1 MPFLA
6 LTAALLAFVG
16 TDTPPSAS
24 GRAVRAAVAPVIDG
38 ADTDAVWRDAPVMRG
53 FRQFSPAED
62 GPTDFAT
69 EARASY
75 DDRYLYVFVRALDP
89 HPDSVIALLSRR
101 DEKTAS
107 EWLKVVVDS
116 YHDRRTGLQFM
127 VNPAGVKRDASIY
140 SDYIEDMTWD
150 GVWDVATRVDSAGWT
165 AEFRLPFSQMRFNDQ
180 DEHTFGFGIW
190 RDIARRN
197 QRDSWPVYRMSRQA
211 FASQLGELTGIRGI
225 GKARRLELL
234 PYVVET
240 NAPVPRDGE
249 WDREARHA
257 VGLDVKAGIGSN
269 LTLDATVNPD
279 FGQVEADPAILNLT
293 AFELRLD
300 ERRPFF
306 QEGVGLFK
314 CGPCEGTF
322 YTRRIGRTPQLRS
335 SSSDPAFTSILAAG
349 KLTGRLAN
357 GIQVGLIE
365 AVTARE
371 VGSRGTTIE
380 PRTNYLVARL
390 VREFRAGRSQL
401 GTQFTS
407 MQRELDDVTEPVLRR
422 AAMAG
427 VLQGYHRFGTGGYEL
442 QAYIAVNRVEGSA
455 SSIALTQLGS
465 VHYYQRPDI
474 GVRFDPTRTSLGG
487 TTMSATLKKLSGGL
501 RWELNTRRATSGLE
515 LNDMGFVPTVNDMHL
530 KEQVTYLSRKP
541 GRWYRQ
547 MNAVVS
553 HETHWTVSDGLPAG
567 MTGMLHWS
575 ASLPNHWGVALT
587 VDLAGLA
594 NSHCVAC
601 TRGGPAVRQSPRA
614 TYRLNLSGDARRAV
628 EPSLDL
634 RSGTGDGGRS
644 WWRSAGG
651 RLELR
656 LASRT
661 ALEIGANHEERV
673 ENNQWVGNYGALLSD
688 TTHFT
693 FGRLAQQTTSLTL
706 RGNFTATP
714 ALTFQ
719 LYGQPFISTGAFSQ
733 WREVAESKAADYASR
748 YRAYG
753 NGASPGGF
761 RVRQFNSNAVM
772 RWEYRPAS
780 TLFVVWQQG
789 RAMNGSHE
797 SSHVPAHD
805 FRDLYRAHPDNT
817 LLVKIAY
824 WFNP

>member
-1 MPFLA
+1 
-6 LTAALLAFVG
+6 
-16 TDTPPSAS
+16 
-24 GRAVRAAVAPVIDG
+24 
-38 ADTDAVWRDAPVMRG
+38 
-53 FRQFSPAED
+53 
-62 GPTDFAT
+62 
-69 EARASY
+69 
-75 DDRYLYVFVRALDP
+75 
-89 HPDSVIALLSRR
+89 
-101 DEKTAS
+101 
-107 EWLKVVVDS
+107 
-116 YHDRRTGLQFM
+116 
-127 VNPAGVKRDASIY
+127 
-140 SDYIEDMTWD
+140 
-150 GVWDVATRVDSAGWT
+150 
-165 AEFRLPFSQMRFNDQ
+165 
-180 DEHTFGFGIW
+180 
-190 RDIARRN
+190 
-197 QRDSWPVYRMSRQA
+197 
-211 FASQLGELTGIRGI
+211 
-225 GKARRLELL
+225 
-234 PYVVET
+234 
-240 NAPVPRDGE
+240 
-249 WDREARHA
+249 
-257 VGLDVKAGIGSN
+257 
-269 LTLDATVNPD
+269 
-279 FGQVEADPAILNLT
+279 
-293 AFELRLD
+293 
-300 ERRPFF
+300 
-306 QEGVGLFK
+306 
-314 CGPCEGTF
+314 
-322 YTRRIGRTPQLRS
+322 
-335 SSSDPAFTSILAAG
+335 
-349 KLTGRLAN
+349 
-357 GIQVGLIE
+357 
-365 AVTARE
+365 
-371 VGSRGTTIE
+371 
-380 PRTNYLVARL
+380 
-390 VREFRAGRSQL
+390 
-401 GTQFTS
+401 
-407 MQRELDDVTEPVLRR
+407 
-422 AAMAG
+422 
-427 VLQGYHRFGTGGYEL
+427 
-442 QAYIAVNRVEGSA
+442 
-455 SSIALTQLGS
+455 
-465 VHYYQRPDI
+465 
-474 GVRFDPTRTSLGG
+474 
-487 TTMSATLKKLSGGL
+487 
-501 RWELNTRRATSGLE
+501 
-515 LNDMGFVPTVNDMHL
+515 
-530 KEQVTYLSRKP
+530 
-541 GRWYRQ
+541 
-547 MNAVVS
+547 
-553 HETHWTVSDGLPAG
+553 
-567 MTGMLHWS
+567 MLHWS
-575 ASLPNHWGVALT
+575 ASLPNYWGVALT

-805 FRDLYRAHPDNT
+805 FRDLYRAHPDTT